1 LTSPIPDSLSYE
13 KAVVLPLA
21 ISTAASGLYMKGLLN
36 LPYPSKNAKATNKV
50 LLVNGASSSVGAV
63 TVQLAIASG
72 LKVIA
77 TASSSNFDFVKS
89 LGATEVFDYKDK
101 DIVDT
106 LVLSLKKHGEFVGIY
121 DAISTPNAFK
131 ITTTVAEKL
140 GGGFI
145 AATLAPPENLPKTVK
160 GAWCMFPTSIRFLLS
175 TGLKC

>member
-21 ISTAASGLYMKGLLN
+21 ISTAASGLYMKGFLN
-36 LPYPSKNAKATNKV
+36 LPYPSKNAKAINKA
-50 LLVNGASSSVGAV
+50 LLVNGASSSIGAV
-63 TVQLAIASG
+63 TVQLAVASG

-106 LVLSLKKHGEFVGIY
+106 LVLSLKKHGEFVGVY
-121 DAISTPNAFK
+121 DAISTPDAFK

-145 AATLAPPENLPKTVK
+145 AATLAPPENLPKSVK
-160 GAWCMFPTSIRFLLS
+160 GAWCMFHTSVRFLLS
-175 TGLKC
+175 K